1 MMRSKTTWAALP
13 LVVLA
18 AAGLWGQSAPPAGS
32 VNSSSSSYT
41 LGPDDQI
48 MVRALH
54 VPEIPDKP
62 IHIAAD
68 GSIQLPM
75 VGRMQAGGLTTWRL
89 ETELKKALREYV
101 QEPEV
106 SVELVEQR
114 SQPVTVLGAVK
125 TPGSYQLR
133 GPRTLIEVLSLAGGV
148 DADAGYLVRVAR
160 RASQGPLPVAN
171 AKPDSTGGYSVAEI
185 NLQEAMDGKFAES
198 SIAIRPYDVVTV
210 PRAKM
215 IYVIG
220 EVKKQGGFVLRET
233 QHISVLQALAMAEG
247 MTKTAGGKNAKV
259 LRPTGDGDQRREV
272 PVNVPGILAGKTA
285 DAPLEPGDI
294 LFIPNSAAK
303 SATFRS
309 IEAAIQMA
317 TGLVIWRP

>member
-1 MMRSKTTWAALP
+1 MMRSTWTALQ
-13 LVVLA
+13 VVTLA
-18 AAGLWGQSAPPAGS
+18 AAGLRGQSPMPEGS
-32 VNSSSSSYT
+32 ANASNNSYT

-75 VGRMQAGGLTTWRL
+75 VGRIQAGGLTTWRL
-89 ETELKKALREYV
+89 ETELKQALKEYV

-125 TPGSYQLR
+125 TPGSYQLH
-133 GPRTLIEVLSLAGGV
+133 GSRTLIEVLSLAGGV

-160 RASQGPLPVAN
+160 RTSQGGLPLAN
-171 AKPDSTGGYSVAEI
+171 AKADSTGEYTVVEI
-185 NLQEAMDGKFAES
+185 NLQEVMDGKFAQS
-198 SIAIRPYDVVTV
+198 GMTIKPYDVVTV

-215 IYVIG
+215 VYVIG

-259 LRPTGDGDQRREV
+259 LRPTGDGDHREEL
-272 PVNVPGILAGKTA
+272 PVNVPGILAGKTP

-294 LFIPNSAAK
+294 LFVPNSAAK
-303 SATFRS
+303 SATFRT